1 MLKLEYK
8 EKLALKIKEKLD
20 LKNVNA
26 VPIIEKIVINAGI
39 GNLKDNK
46 NAVKSYIED
55 LTVITGQK
63 PSPRAAKTAISNF
76 KLRQGEVIGL
86 MVTLRGDSMWAF
98 LEKLINVVFP
108 RIREFDGVSDKA
120 FDDNGNY
127 NFGIKDHTVFPEID
141 TNRVDMIKNFQITI
155 VTSTKDNNEAR
166 TLLEEIGMP
175 FKKKQ

>member
-1 MLKLEYK
+1 
-8 EKLALKIKEKLD
+8 
-20 LKNVNA
+20 
-26 VPIIEKIVINAGI
+26 
-39 GNLKDNK
+39 
-46 NAVKSYIED
+46 
-55 LTVITGQK
+55 
-63 PSPRAAKTAISNF
+63 
-76 KLRQGEVIGL
+76 
-86 MVTLRGDSMWAF
+86 MWAF